1 VCLDQIAKL
10 NDQIKEL
17 TNETLNFKAMLSEDE
32 ADNRRLKRQVEKLQ
46 YAENA
51 LVSLN
56 GSLVN
61 KEHECTDL
69 TYQLK
74 NMLEQLCH
82 SEHSIKRFLK
92 SLKDQDD
99 IHDGHI
105 ILFRQS
111 ENLMKKFYEEKLSY
125 CLNQIALRETKTAS
139 IEIQTEDVFDEHLK
153 QQYENQI
160 QKLDIELGMYLY
172 ILIFISLDNE
182 FTRFI

>member
-1 VCLDQIAKL
+1 VRLDQIAKL
-10 NDQIKEL
+10 NDQIEEL
-17 TNETLNFKAMLSEDE
+17 TKETLNFKAMLNEDE
-32 ADNRRLKRQVEKLQ
+32 ADNRSLKKQIEKLQ
-46 YAENA
+46 YAEDA

-56 GSLVN
+56 RSLVN

-82 SEHSIKRFLK
+82 SEHIIKGFLK

-99 IHDGHI
+99 IHDEHI
-105 ILFRQS
+105 IFFRQS

-139 IEIQTEDVFDEHLK
+139 IEIQTENVFDEHLK
-153 QQYENQI
+153 QKYENQI
-160 QKLDIELGMYLY
+160 QKLDIQLSTYLY
-172 ILIFISLDNE
+172 ILVFISLDNE